1 MTAPATSALFAE
13 CELTPAQFA
22 RITAVLHEHAGIRMR
37 EGKEGLVRAR
47 LTKRLR
53 KLGLADFD
61 AYLDHVEKEPSRREF
76 AEMIDALTTN
86 KTSFLRESSH
96 FDFLREAVFP
106 ALHGGVRIWSAGCS
120 SGEEPYTLAMLCNEA
135 FPDIATRD
143 VRILATDI
151 SHRVL
156 AQAKAATYPADVMGD
171 VPAPWLQKYWTRKQD
186 PQGRA
191 VFEAEKSLRRLV
203 HFAKLNLMERWP
215 MQGPFD
221 AILCR
226 NVMIYFDKPTQRT
239 LLQRFHPLLKPDGLL
254 ICGHSE
260 SLMHCA
266 DLFRNLGRTVYAPIH
281 RTQGPAG
288 GSAGVLR

>member
-1 MTAPATSALFAE
+1 MTTRSPISALFAE
-13 CELTPAQFA
+13 CELTPAQFT
-22 RITAVLHEHAGIRMR
+22 RITELLHEHAGIRMR

-53 KLGLADFD
+53 KLGIPDFN
-61 AYLDHVEKEPSRREF
+61 AYLDYVEKEPDRREF

-86 KTSFLRESSH
+86 KTSFLREASH
-96 FDFLREAVFP
+96 FDYLRDAVFP
-106 ALHGGVRIWSAGCS
+106 TLSGPIRIWSAGCS

-135 FPDIATRD
+135 FSEAAMRD

-156 AQAKAATYPADVMGD
+156 ATAKAGVYPADHMAD
-171 VPAPWLQKYWTRKQD
+171 VPAAWMQAYWQRKVD
-186 PQGRA
+186 ASGRP
-191 VFEAEKSLRRLV
+191 VFEAGQPLRRVV

-226 NVMIYFDKPTQRT
+226 NVMIYFDKATQQQLVERYWQ
-239 LLQRFHPLLKPDGLL
+239 LLRPGGHLFV
-254 ICGHSE
+254 GHSE
-260 SLMHCA
+260 SLTGLTHR
-266 DLFRNLGRTVYAPIH
+266 FRYVQPAVY
-281 RTQGPAG
+281 
-288 GSAGVLR
+288 VK

>member
-1 MTAPATSALFAE
+1 MTAPAINSLFAE
-13 CELTPAQFA
+13 CELTPAQFV
-22 RITAVLHEHAGIRMR
+22 RITEVLHEHAGIRMR

-61 AYLDHVEKEPSRREF
+61 AYLDYIEKDGTRKEF

-86 KTSFLRESSH
+86 KTSFLREASH
-96 FDFLREAVFP
+96 FDFLRATVFP
-106 ALHGGVRIWSAGCS
+106 ALHGPVRIWSAGCS
-120 SGEEPYTLAMLCNEA
+120 SGEEPYTLAMLCNES
-135 FPDIATRD
+135 FPDIASRD
-143 VRILATDI
+143 VRILSTDI

-156 AQAKAATYPADVMGD
+156 AQAKAGAYPAENMSD
-171 VPAPWLQKYWTRKQD
+171 VPAAWLQKYWTRKQD
-186 PQGRA
+186 AQGRS

-226 NVMIYFDKPTQRT
+226 NVMIYFDKATQQQLVERYWQ
-239 LLQRFHPLLKPDGLL
+239 LLRPGGYLFV
-254 ICGHSE
+254 GHSE
-260 SLMHCA
+260 SLTGLAHK
-266 DLFRNLGRTVYAPIH
+266 FRYVQPAVY
-281 RTQGPAG
+281 
-288 GSAGVLR
+288 VK

>member
-1 MTAPATSALFAE
+1 MAPPGTLPAFLTE

-22 RITAVLHEHAGIRMR
+22 RITRLLHEHAGIRMR

-53 KLGLADFD
+53 MLGLPDFD
-61 AYLDHVEKEPSRREF
+61 SYLSFVEQEPSRREF

-86 KTSFLRESSH
+86 KTSFLREATH
-96 FDFLREAVFP
+96 FDFLRDTVFP
-106 ALHGGVRIWSAGCS
+106 NLRGPVRIWSAGCS
-120 SGEEPYTLAMLCNEA
+120 SGEEPYTLAMLCTEA
-135 FPDIATRD
+135 FGDATARD

-156 AQAKAATYPADVMGD
+156 ATAKAGVYPTDTMSD
-171 VPAPWLQKYWTRKQD
+171 VPAAWLQKYWARKTDQA
-186 PQGRA
+186 GRA
-191 VFEAEKSLRRLV
+191 VFEAQAPLKKLV

-226 NVMIYFDKPTQRT
+226 NVMIYFDKTTQQQLVERYWAM
-239 LLQRFHPLLKPDGLL
+239 LRPGGHLFV
-254 ICGHSE
+254 GHSE
-260 SLMHCA
+260 SLTGLAHR
-266 DLFRNLGRTVYAPIH
+266 FRYVQPAVY
-281 RTQGPAG
+281 
-288 GSAGVLR
+288 VK

>member
-1 MTAPATSALFAE
+1 MTAPTTTLFAE

-22 RITAVLHEHAGIRMR
+22 RITNVLHEHAGIRMR

-61 AYLDHVEKEPSRREF
+61 AYLNYIEKEPSKQEF

-86 KTSFLRESSH
+86 KTSFLREVSH
-96 FDFLREAVFP
+96 FDFLRDAVFP
-106 ALHGGVRIWSAGCS
+106 HLNGPVRIWSAGCS

-135 FPDIATRD
+135 FSDIAKRD

-156 AQAKAATYPADVMGD
+156 AQAKSGVYPAENMSD
-171 VPAPWLQKYWTRKQD
+171 VPPQWLQKYWSRRQD
-186 PQGRA
+186 AGGRS
-191 VFEAEKSLRRLV
+191 VMQAEKNLSRLV
-203 HFAKLNLMERWP
+203 NFAKLNLMERWP

-226 NVMIYFDKPTQRT
+226 NVMIYFDKATQQQLVERYWQ
-239 LLQRFHPLLKPDGLL
+239 LLRPGGYLFV
-254 ICGHSE
+254 GHSE
-260 SLMHCA
+260 SLTGLAHK
-266 DLFRNLGRTVYAPIH
+266 FRYVQPAVY
-281 RTQGPAG
+281 
-288 GSAGVLR
+288 VK